1 MFYMWG
7 LGSDQKQ
14 FKSTAAC
21 ASPVVKR
28 LEFLPSP
35 VPSEEAA
42 SSEKDVKKPEM
53 EQQKEAELPATPEVC
68 MGKKGEGAEN
78 KTKKERSHTEVFIV
92 QVGIFLYI
100 MSLQEFIENN
110 LPGNDPG
117 GWFLCQILWSSE
129 SSPSKGTL
137 QCLLVAFKPVNW
149 LEQK

>member
-1 MFYMWG
+1 MCG

-35 VPSEEAA
+35 FPSEEAA

-53 EQQKEAELPATPEVC
+53 EQQKEAELPATPEVH
-68 MGKKGEGAEN
+68 MGKKEREW
-78 KTKKERSHTEVFIV
+78 KTKKEERSHTEMFIV
-92 QVGIFLYI
+92 QISIFLYI
-100 MSLQEFIENN
+100 MSLQEFIQNN

-129 SSPSKGTL
+129 SSPSKGTP
-137 QCLLVAFKPVNW
+137 QCLLVAFEPVNW
-149 LEQK
+149 LERK